1 MFIFDSGP
9 APIRLRPRLINL
21 QLTSGTIVNF
31 AASSSSRNNIFKSTL
46 NRVWEV
52 SVSHLIMADAEE
64 REKKVAA
71 AKKRVRGLSLLH
83 SKTVSGLSKNK
94 ANRSLT

>member
-1 MFIFDSGP
+1 
-9 APIRLRPRLINL
+9 
-21 QLTSGTIVNF
+21 
-31 AASSSSRNNIFKSTL
+31 
-46 NRVWEV
+46 
-52 SVSHLIMADAEE
+52 MADAEE